1 MYVGQIFHKLLTYLY
16 LSTKLLMFSHI
27 HLVLE
32 EHITLI
38 MPLHLSVVAEV
49 TNYIKI
55 GSLHSVLTL
64 LTHFAK
70 CDVCFLCLY
79 QHIFS
84 FFLNSEHNALSSMC
98 FQMSMEENNSSF
110 LHHAYAT
117 SGNYS
122 LLLFTLLVFF
132 VRRNVIPATTFL
144 LKCVCKSK
152 MFCFFLVIGGEVTFK
167 VRSDSPTLT
176 GAKATFNID
185 VGFPQNQTT
194 LSDGQVVWARNCT
207 INGK

>member
-1 MYVGQIFHKLLTYLY
+1 
-16 LSTKLLMFSHI
+16 MFSHI

-79 QHIFS
+79 QHKHIC

-110 LHHAYAT
+110 LHHVCICYKWKLFIAII
-117 SGNYS
+117 YS
-122 LLLFTLLVFF
+122 ISFF

-152 MFCFFLVIGGEVTFK
+152 MFWFFFW
-167 VRSDSPTLT
+167 S
-176 GAKATFNID
+176 
-185 VGFPQNQTT
+185 
-194 LSDGQVVWARNCT
+194 
-207 INGK
+207 

>member
-1 MYVGQIFHKLLTYLY
+1 
-16 LSTKLLMFSHI
+16 MFSHI

-79 QHIFS
+79 QHKHIC

-110 LHHAYAT
+110 LHHVCICYKWKLFIAII
-117 SGNYS
+117 YS
-122 LLLFTLLVFF
+122 ISFFCKKKCYTCYYLSFKMCLQIKNVLFFF
-132 VRRNVIPATTFL
+132 GHRWRGDI
-144 LKCVCKSK
+144 
-152 MFCFFLVIGGEVTFK
+152 
-167 VRSDSPTLT
+167 
-176 GAKATFNID
+176 
-185 VGFPQNQTT
+185 
-194 LSDGQVVWARNCT
+194 
-207 INGK
+207 